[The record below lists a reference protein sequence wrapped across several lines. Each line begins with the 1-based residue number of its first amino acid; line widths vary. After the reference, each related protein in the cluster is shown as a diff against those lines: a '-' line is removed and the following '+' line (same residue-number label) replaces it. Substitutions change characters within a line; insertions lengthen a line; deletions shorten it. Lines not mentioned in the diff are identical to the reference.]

1 MNKHYIDRNEWLD
14 KLNEKWPKP
23 SPCQGC
29 SLLHSGAGFARSSG
43 SGRNGIA
50 LLGSQLDETGAE
62 KGLPFQ
68 GEAGTMLTRVLHRM
82 GLKKDDFL
90 LLNLISCNTP
100 FNREPTVQEID
111 KCSHYLNETLAQNP
125 QIKVVM
131 PMGPIALQA
140 LLGVDSVYH
149 FHGTVHWHTQL
160 KRWIVPTF
168 DAHHLISTESKEVLT
183 TISDFNRAFE
193 VLKNGYEEPV
203 VSFIEYPTAKT
214 ALGFVEEYEA
224 ALTNSNFTGDG
235 DVLLSVDIETPYSA
249 DIDEEEK
256 DGKDSSWT
264 IDRISFSYR
273 RAHAITMPW
282 VEPFIGLS
290 KRLLASSGAKIF
302 WNGNK
307 FDVPRLQH
315 HDANPCGVVVDGM
328 DAFHF
333 LYSDIPKGLGY
344 ATPMLTLYKP
354 WKHLSGSNMPFYSC
368 MDAVTAL
375 ENVLEI
381 KKRLEKAGTWHVFMR
396 DFVGIEPTFRAMTT
410 TGIGIDSGKRQELRE
425 YYINLRDNSN
435 EIIQK
440 LMPAECKPLLKK
452 GGYKGKPK
460 DVRLL
465 VASGTPIDQAW
476 SELGYFRDTD
486 TTWNKRVEFNANSG
500 TQIKQYIGWKYGLDA
515 IPKNKKTGK
524 LTVGNEE
531 LERLAKQKNDKI
543 LFTIIDSSSAGDK
556 LSGILDNWPIGA
568 DGRVHPTFTNNA
580 ATFRL
585 SSVRPNCFSAD
596 TEVLT
601 ARGWVFWPET
611 TAADLFAQYDEQTG
625 VIDFILPLHYIKE
638 WFTGQLVNNK
648 SEFHIDLLTTEDHNC
663 LLRNRRSGNLKRFKA
678 KDYPQDKEQI
688 QAGQYVGGWRSHT
701 EAELILLAALQADGS
716 VTKYGH
722 LDWKFTKQRKIKRL
736 EQALVDREIPYKKLI
751 SPSGTRFRVNTR
763 DVPVWL
769 RKDFGPW
776 ILDLN
781 QESFNFL
788 AEEIWFWD
796 GYYASRTMYS
806 SSRKNDADWG
816 HILTILSGRRAKL
829 REYIAASG
837 NINWQVD
844 AGNVEYVLTTN
855 TVRSRVPYNDYV
867 YCVCMPKQTVIVRR
881 NGRVAITGQSQNF
894 PNRSEELNKL
904 REMVIG
910 GASQDD
916 DWWIVSG
923 DYSGIEAI
931 EVGWYAQDFDYMRL
945 AKFGIHSYVAGIK
958 MGMDINPK
966 WDDDQL
972 KMALGEA
979 KKRAKAQVVE
989 SGASLYDAVKRG
1001 IHGTNYLMTDYLL
1014 HETYPDLFATR
1025 TLAKAFQQEY
1035 REICPSVKPWQDSV
1049 IDMAYDQCCVVND
1062 FGYRRWFWDVKRWQ
1076 YDKRTDEFKLVPSGD
1091 AKKVVA
1097 TLPQGSAAAIIRR
1110 AMLRQ
1115 GWQTLCNE
1123 GKGMIQIHDDL
1134 TARAHKHELDRV
1146 IGLLRDTMTFA
1157 VEEQGGLV
1165 IPLAIKIGKN
1175 WRDQSPDNKD
1185 GMREVY

>member
-1 MNKHYIDRNEWLD
+1 MNKHYTNRNEWLD
-14 KLNEKWPKP
+14 KLNAKWPKP

-90 LLNLISCNTP
+90 LLNLVSCNTP
-100 FNREPTVQEID
+100 FNRAPTVQEID

-131 PMGPIALQA
+131 PLGPIALQA

-193 VLKNGYEEPV
+193 VLKDGYAEPV

-214 ALGFVEEYEA
+214 ALGFVTEYEE
-224 ALTNSNFTGDG
+224 
-235 DVLLSVDIETPYSA
+235 VLAREPDTMLSVDIETPYSA

-264 IDRISFSYR
+264 VERISFAFR
-273 RAHAITMPW
+273 PKHAITMPW

-290 KRLLASSGAKIF
+290 KRLLSSIGNKIF

-307 FDVPRLQH
+307 FDMPRLW
-315 HDANPCGVVVDGM
+315 NTGCSIGGWPIDGM

-435 EIIQK
+435 DIIQG
-440 LMPAECKPLLKK
+440 LMPVECLPLLKK
-452 GGYKGKPK
+452 DGYKGKPA
-460 DVRLL
+460 DVRNYLKSNPDVEVESAFL
-465 VASGTPIDQAW
+465 T
-476 SELGYFRDTD
+476 LGYESIDGK
-486 TTWNKRVEFNANSG
+486 WNKRTAFNANSG

-515 IPKNKKTGK
+515 IPKDKKTGK
-524 LTVGNEE
+524 ATTGNEQ
-531 LERLAKQKNDKI
+531 LERLAKQKNDQI

-556 LSGILDNWPIGA
+556 LSGILDNWPIGT

-585 SSVRPNCFSAD
+585 SSVRPN
-596 TEVLT
+596 
-601 ARGWVFWPET
+601 
-611 TAADLFAQYDEQTG
+611 
-625 VIDFILPLHYIKE
+625 
-638 WFTGQLVNNK
+638 
-648 SEFHIDLLTTEDHNC
+648 
-663 LLRNRRSGNLKRFKA
+663 
-678 KDYPQDKEQI
+678 
-688 QAGQYVGGWRSHT
+688 
-701 EAELILLAALQADGS
+701 
-716 VTKYGH
+716 
-722 LDWKFTKQRKIKRL
+722 
-736 EQALVDREIPYKKLI
+736 
-751 SPSGTRFRVNTR
+751 
-763 DVPVWL
+763 
-769 RKDFGPW
+769 
-776 ILDLN
+776 
-781 QESFNFL
+781 
-788 AEEIWFWD
+788 
-796 GYYASRTMYS
+796 
-806 SSRKNDADWG
+806 
-816 HILTILSGRRAKL
+816 
-829 REYIAASG
+829 
-837 NINWQVD
+837 
-844 AGNVEYVLTTN
+844 
-855 TVRSRVPYNDYV
+855 
-867 YCVCMPKQTVIVRR
+867 
-881 NGRVAITGQSQNF
+881 SQNF

-910 GASQDD
+910 GSSQDD
-916 DWWIVSG
+916 DWYIVSG

-931 EVGWYAQDFDYMRL
+931 EVGWYAQDSDYMRL
-945 AKFGIHSYVAGIK
+945 ASFGIHSYVAGIK

-972 KMALGEA
+972 KMALSEA

-1001 IHGTNYLMTDYLL
+1001 IHGTNYLMTEYLL
-1014 HETYPDLFATR
+1014 HETYPDLFASR
-1025 TLAKAFQQEY
+1025 ALAKQFQQEY

-1049 IDMAYDQCCVVND
+1049 IDIAYDQCCVVND
-1062 FGYRRWFWDVKRWQ
+1062 FGYKRWFWDVKRWQ
-1076 YDKRTDEFKLVPSGD
+1076 YDKRIDEFKLVPSGD

-1110 AMLRQ
+1110 AMLRPQ
-1115 GWQTLCNE
+1115 WQTLCSE

-1134 TARAHKHELDRV
+1134 TARARRHELDRV

-1175 WRDQSPDNKD
+1175 WRDQSADNKD
-1185 GMREVY
+1185 GMREI